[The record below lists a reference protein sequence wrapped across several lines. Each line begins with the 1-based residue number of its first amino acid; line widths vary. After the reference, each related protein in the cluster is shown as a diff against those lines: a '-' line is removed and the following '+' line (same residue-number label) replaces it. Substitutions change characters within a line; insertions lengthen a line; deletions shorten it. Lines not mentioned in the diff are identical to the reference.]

1 MEFKTW
7 ASVRH
12 PPSPLSSSTVVIG
25 YCYLKYRPHKICNTN
40 TGNKW
45 VWFLLDWTGHP
56 HCSYYHPDN
65 LPPPPK
71 DSTPCFW
78 VMWRTFVCRSLWNP
92 NSGSWRSPIDGS
104 LWLRLDYIRISDVS
118 ELDGFI
124 AYSLSLFC
132 HQQQAHWVWIF
143 TQSKLWGFSVKYKNH
158 EASTYGLCPIQRILG
173 GFLF

>member
-1 MEFKTW
+1 MRKHVSLYTREK
-7 ASVRH
+7 SC
-12 PPSPLSSSTVVIG
+12 S
-25 YCYLKYRPHKICNTN
+25 CNQCNYRPHKIRTTS

-45 VWFLLDWTGHP
+45 VWSLLHWTGWILRHP
-56 HCSYYHPDN
+56 PCSYFVLII
-65 LPPPPK
+65 LPPM

-92 NSGSWRSPIDGS
+92 NSGPWRSPIDES

-132 HQQQAHWVWIF
+132 HQQQAHWVQIF
-143 TQSKLWGFSVKYKNH
+143 TQSKLWGFSLKFKNH
-158 EASTYGLCPIQRILG
+158 
-173 GFLF
+173 